1 MKTFSRLSLFVLVCL
16 GFALVLVGQ
25 PADAQISYELRTA
38 GITGTNY
45 ETGDT
50 PTITYTLIDAHETP
64 QVGVTVTLE
73 PFGVQILTPERTT
86 NAEGQ
91 LRVRVRITSNRG
103 ASLLAIPQPVSKY
116 AVEVNTRFN
125 VEPEAPVIAVLSPNP
140 KEGIAVGDTFTQ
152 TIEIRDVVDV
162 DLSAWQMD
170 IVFNPA
176 ILELVAVTEGG
187 FLESDGINAFFPTI
201 SIVDS
206 NADGRIRASQAR
218 IGRKPNASP
227 PPRNVLTT
235 PSPAGVKGTG
245 DLLTLKFK
253 VLEFAEEPLGIHNVQ
268 LSNSRQ
274 ERISYSILVTDLVVV
289 THQFPAEDVNRDGEV
304 GIQDLLMVA
313 NDMRT
318 SNSNLGRAKPI
329 NPRTDVNDDGFV
341 NVLDLA
347 AVYLHPSWGN
357 SVTPTKIKASNEVS
371 LEAPAAS
378 VEGLTPATI
387 QGWIDLAQVED
398 DGSIIFDR
406 GIANLESL
414 LASRIPSE
422 TRLLL
427 NYPNPFNPETW
438 IPYQLAESTDVT
450 VTIHSVNGSLIR
462 TLALGH
468 QAAGLYQNKSQA
480 AYWDGRNEFG
490 EQVASGLYFYTLTAG
505 NFSATGKMLVRK

>member
-1 MKTFSRLSLFVLVCL
+1 MKTFLRLSLFVLVCL

-25 PADAQISYELRTA
+25 PADAQMSYELTIA
-38 GITGTNY
+38 GVTGADY
-45 ETGDT
+45 KKDDT
-50 PTITYTLIDAHETP
+50 PTITYTLVDSNGVP
-64 QVGVTVTLE
+64 QRGVTMNLVST
-73 PFGVQILTPERTT
+73 GVQILTPGRVT
-86 NAEGQ
+86 NVVGHLEIQ
-91 LRVRVRITSNRG
+91 VKILSDVG
-103 ASLLAIPQPVSKY
+103 ASLQVTPQPLSRY
-116 AVEVNTRFN
+116 AVRSTTLFN
-125 VEPEAPVIAVLSPNP
+125 VEVPPDEKPIIAVLSPNP
-140 KEGIAVGDTFTQ
+140 KEDIAVGDTFTQ
-152 TIEIRDVVDV
+152 TIEIRDVA

-176 ILELVAVTEGG
+176 ILELVEVTEGD

-201 SIVDS
+201 SINDS
-206 NADGRIRASQAR
+206 NASGRIRASQAR

-227 PPRNVLTT
+227 ELTT
-235 PSPAGVKGTG
+235 PSPAGVDGPG

-253 VLEFAEEPLGIHNVQ
+253 VLDFAEAPLGIHNVQ
-268 LSNSRQ
+268 LSNSDE
-274 ERISYSILVTDLVVV
+274 ERISYSILVTDLIVV
-289 THQFPAEDVNRDGEV
+289 TNEFPAEDVNRDRQV
-304 GIQDLLMVA
+304 NVQDLLMVA
-313 NDMRT
+313 NDMGT

-341 NVLDLA
+341 NVLDLV
-347 AVYLHPSWGN
+347 AVYSHPDWGKA
-357 SVTPTKIKASNEVS
+357 VTPTKIKDSNKAS
-371 LEAPAAS
+371 LAAPAAS
-378 VEGLTPATI
+378 VESLTPAII

-414 LASRIPSE
+414 LASKIPSK

-468 QAAGLYQNKSQA
+468 QAAGLYQSKSQA